1 MKAKFL
7 DSGSPAR
14 TERQPDMNVILAG
27 YVRAGVRNDKLAK
40 IQLIPYKSYSSAML
54 FHFSIFFW
62 SVAFFGALYGIA
74 SNTDLPFWTGYLYSV
89 AALAV
94 ISIVSARRITRRIRN
109 SVIPILI
116 ALSAPA
122 LVSLITQLPHKF
134 AFSIIAAGMYYL
146 AFLGLYRL
154 RFAPSD
160 RTARAFLSIATL
172 SAAFFFYASV
182 FGFYLNFNMPLSMFM
197 LLYFFGT
204 LGIAYQSL
212 YPSLRNDRRKV
223 FFYSLVIALGMSEIA
238 WTLSFW
244 PFSYLT
250 IGSASLVFFFML
262 WDMANAHFLGDLSR
276 KRTLLYLFLSL
287 VLIGILIGTSPWRI
301 QI

>member
-1 MKAKFL
+1 
-7 DSGSPAR
+7 
-14 TERQPDMNVILAG
+14 
-27 YVRAGVRNDKLAK
+27 
-40 IQLIPYKSYSSAML
+40 ML

-62 SVAFFGALYGIA
+62 SLAFFGVLYGIA
-74 SNTDLPFWTGYLYSV
+74 SNVDLPFWTGYLYSV
-89 AALAV
+89 AALVV
-94 ISIVSARRITRRIRN
+94 ISVISARRITRRIRN

-122 LVSLITQLPHKF
+122 LVSLITQLSHKF

-146 AFLGLYRL
+146 AFLALYRL

-182 FGFYLNFNMPLSMFM
+182 FGFYLNFNMPLSVFM

-212 YPSLRNDRRKV
+212 YPSLRKNRRMV
-223 FFYSLVIALGMSEIA
+223 SFYSLVIALGMSEIA

-262 WDMANAHFLGDLSR
+262 WDMADSHFLGNLSR
-276 KRTLLYLFLSL
+276 KRTLLYLLLSL
-287 VLIGILIGTSPWRI
+287 ILIGILIGTSPWRI
-301 QI
+301 QV

>member
-1 MKAKFL
+1 
-7 DSGSPAR
+7 
-14 TERQPDMNVILAG
+14 
-27 YVRAGVRNDKLAK
+27 
-40 IQLIPYKSYSSAML
+40 ML

-62 SVAFFGALYGIA
+62 SLAFFGALYGIA
-74 SNTDLPFWTGYLYSV
+74 SREDLPFWTGYLYSV
-89 AALAV
+89 AALAILSV
-94 ISIVSARRITRRIRN
+94 VSAKRITRRIRN

-122 LVSLITQLPHKF
+122 LVSLITQLPNKF
-134 AFSIIAAGMYYL
+134 AFSVIAAGMYYV
-146 AFLGLYRL
+146 AFLALYRL

-172 SAAFFFYASV
+172 SAAFFFYASA

-204 LGIAYQSL
+204 IGIAYQSL
-212 YPSLRNDRRKV
+212 YPSLRKNRKKV
-223 FFYSLVIALGMSEIA
+223 FFYSLVIALSMSEIA

-244 PFSYLT
+244 PWSYLT
-250 IGSASLVFFFML
+250 IGAASLIFFYLF
-262 WDMANAHFLGDLSR
+262 WNMADSYFLGDLSR
-276 KRTLLYLFLSL
+276 RRMLLSLLLSL
-287 VLIGILIGTSPWRI
+287 VLIAILVGTSPWRI